1 MTTIPADP
9 DVPGALEE
17 WTREPWPDDIDR
29 NLSERE
35 QRGSLLAGALIVG
48 YGLVRRS
55 LPLAAVGG
63 YLAYRGTTGRCGV
76 YQALGVDS
84 AKGISGLLT
93 TFSNSITVSGTREEA
108 FRFFRDIGEGERE
121 GLLRLE
127 RSTTNGEVHWHL
139 RTFSAIPLRLPVEK
153 TEERENELLA
163 WSSYQGARLAM
174 RYVIELEDAPGDR
187 GVVVRVRLSYVP
199 PGGGPGAAAGKA
211 LGYALSKGMYDDLR
225 RVKQLLETGEIAT
238 TKGQPSGRS
247 ARRKVG
253 EPVWAALRYTS

>member
-17 WTREPWPDDIDR
+17 WTRAPWPGDIDR

-35 QRGSLLAGALIVG
+35 QRGSLLTGALLFG

-55 LPLAAVGG
+55 LPLAAMGG
-63 YLAYRGTTGRCGV
+63 YLAYRGTTGHCGL
-76 YQALGVDS
+76 YEALGVDS
-84 AKGISGLLT
+84 AKGIAGLLT
-93 TFSNSITVSGTREEA
+93 TFSKSITVSRSREDV
-108 FRFFRDIGEGERE
+108 FRFFRDLGEGERE

-127 RSTTNGEVHWHL
+127 RSKANGEVRWYL
-139 RTFSAIPLRLPVEK
+139 RTFNAIPLRLPMEK

-163 WSSYQGARLAM
+163 WSSYEGARLAM
-174 RYVIELEDAPGDR
+174 RYVIDLEDAPGDR
-187 GVVVRVRLSYVP
+187 GVVVRVRVSYVP

-211 LGYALSKGMYDDLR
+211 LGYALGKGMCEDLR
-225 RVKQLLETGEIAT
+225 RMKQLLETGEIAT

-247 ARRKVG
+247 ARRKIG
-253 EPVWAALRYTS
+253 EPVWAALRRTS